1 MAIGQQDIVFFQSI
15 CVEQVCRACC
25 SYYCSLLK
33 NDLWKQF
40 SCVCKQHFKKNL
52 CLFNKKNWTFP
63 QKYVNNVYM
72 IPN

>member
-1 MAIGQQDIVFFQSI
+1 METVLLRMQTTFQ
-15 CVEQVCRACC
+15 
-25 SYYCSLLK
+25 
-33 NDLWKQF
+33 
-40 SCVCKQHFKKNL
+40 KNL